1 MAFHRF
7 PKMKGPPPLVPA
19 LGMLG
24 VSLGV
29 LFAFPGDTLFLGLN
43 FLNITLILITVILGK
58 PYVPR
63 FEQNFILVTTLIL
76 TLGLYGIF
84 RGFGKIDHYFL
95 QIFEFFPATVF
106 FYSIKLYRGHF
117 AYKKALAMT
126 QKLILEERVEFADNA
141 RTEFKKYPGA
151 LAAAAKIY
159 KTVAEE
165 GLYEAPE
172 VLPIHIIAM
181 QKYGQMVIFN
191 EASGNQGEGEW
202 FAKKANELSKALLK
216 KSDIPP
222 TVH

>member
-7 PKMKGPPPLVPA
+7 PKMKGPPAFVPA

-24 VSLGV
+24 VSLLV
-29 LFAFPGDTLFLGLN
+29 LFLFPGNTIFLGLN
-43 FLNITLILITVILGK
+43 FLNVALILFTVILGK

-63 FEQNFILVTTLIL
+63 FEQNLILVTTLLI

-84 RGFGKIDHYFL
+84 RGFGKIEPYFL

-106 FYSIKLYRGHF
+106 FYALKLYRAHF
-117 AYKKALAMT
+117 AFGKAIAMT
-126 QKLILEERVEFADNA
+126 KGFILEEKIEFADTA
-141 RTEFKKYPGA
+141 RTKFKKYPGA
-151 LAAAAKIY
+151 LEAAAKIY

-165 GLYEAPE
+165 GLYEARE
-172 VLPIHIIAM
+172 VLPIPIVAM

-191 EASGNQGEGEW
+191 EAHGAQGEGE
-202 FAKKANELSKALLK
+202 FFSKKANELSKALLK
-216 KSDIPP
+216 KSNIPP

>member
-7 PKMKGPPPLVPA
+7 PKMKGPPSFGLA
-19 LGMLG
+19 MAMLG

-29 LFAFPGDTLFLGLN
+29 LYFFPGDTLFLGLN
-43 FLNITLILITVILGK
+43 FLNIALILFTVILGK
-58 PYVPR
+58 PWVPR
-63 FEQNFILVTTLIL
+63 FEQNFILVTTLVI

-84 RGFGKIDHYFL
+84 RGFGKIETWFL
-95 QIFEFFPATVF
+95 QIFEFFPAIVF
-106 FYSIKLYRGHF
+106 FYSMKLYRSHF
-117 AYKKALAMT
+117 AYKKALAMARG
-126 QKLILEERVEFADNA
+126 LILEEKIEFADNA

-159 KTVAEE
+159 KTVAEQ
-165 GLYEAPE
+165 GLYEAQE

-181 QKYGQMVIFN
+181 QKYGQMIIFN
-191 EASGNQGEGEW
+191 EARGNQGEGEW
-202 FAKKANELSKALLK
+202 FSKKANELSKALLK